1 MNATKTE
8 SLWTRRKMLARVA
21 LGSTAGLILAACGG
35 GGGGDNSSG
44 DAQAL
49 VDAFAKLEN
58 GMIWTDVE
66 RLVGFPANDV
76 RGDTWLIW
84 VVDGVRLSVDFYSTD
99 SKRITS
105 ADLKVG
111 SAPAQT
117 RDFE

>member
-1 MNATKTE
+1 MSAKRAE
-8 SLWTRRKMLARVA
+8 SLWTRRNLLVRVA
-21 LGSTAGLILAACGG
+21 FGSAAGLTLAACGG
-35 GGGGDNSSG
+35 GGGDDSSE

-49 VDAFAKLEN
+49 VDAFARLEN

-76 RGDTWLIW
+76 RGDTWLVW

-105 ADLKVG
+105 ADLKIG

-117 RDFE
+117 RDFD